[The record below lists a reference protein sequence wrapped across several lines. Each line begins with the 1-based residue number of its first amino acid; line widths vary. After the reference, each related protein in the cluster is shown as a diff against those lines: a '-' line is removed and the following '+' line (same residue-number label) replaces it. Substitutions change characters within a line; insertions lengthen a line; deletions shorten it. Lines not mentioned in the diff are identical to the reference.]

1 MSVNTIPDS
10 TTLDN
15 TTSDNINVITQQI
28 ESKFNDIENTIF
40 SGDMFSQWRGLFE
53 VKKVY
58 LKKENADIK
67 CDLDIR
73 LKNWPEGISI
83 KVYKHKALAVLPY
96 VKDQQICKEYLT
108 TKPTPCKF
116 WKETFYF
123 SHMTDLDQDRYV
135 LLEGNNMSD
144 KDTNI
149 CLSKL
154 QTHIQ
159 EINSILAAD

>member
-1 MSVNTIPDS
+1 MSDHI
-10 TTLDN
+10 
-15 TTSDNINVITQQI
+15 NIITQQI
-28 ESKFNDIENTIF
+28 ENKFNDIENNIF
-40 SGDMFSQWRGLFE
+40 SGTIFSQWRGSFE

-73 LKNWPEGISI
+73 LKHWPEGISI

-96 VKDQQICKEYLT
+96 VKDQQICLEHLT
-108 TKPTPCKF
+108 TEPTPCKF
-116 WKETFYF
+116 WKDAFYF
-123 SHMTDLDQDRYV
+123 SNMTDLDQDRYV

-144 KDTNI
+144 KDTAI

-154 QTHIQ
+154 KTHIE
-159 EINSILAAD
+159 EIDIILAGD